1 MKIVHSLLIIVFT
14 ISSANSLSAQEM
26 EKNNLKLINDSM
38 AIAKQIVVLSEQ
50 LIEQDRSMRYL
61 AKYMDLYFQSLAVS
75 NFPTQNYYNYYSQLS
90 PNVYVTTYHGTETYP
105 GLGAIT
111 PISGTVTWMP
121 NKHFVVSGGMYV
133 AKMFYHPSQLSP
145 VTDGGVNLDIQY
157 LANDWLSFRA
167 FGNYSVTDRM
177 NQNIPIFFP
186 QNMVGGGAR
195 VMFNE
200 NFGIEGGVMFQQFNG
215 RMRPGVYAAPVIKAG
230 NVKIEVR
237 PNISIGR

>member
-1 MKIVHSLLIIVFT
+1 MKIIHYLIIIIFT
-14 ISSANSLSAQEM
+14 ISSANPLSAQEM
-26 EKNNLKLINDSM
+26 EKNNIKLISDST
-38 AIAKQIVVLSEQ
+38 AIARQVIVLSQ
-50 LIEQDRSMRYL
+50 QIMEQDRTMRYL
-61 AKYMDLYFQSLAVS
+61 AKYMDLYFQSLSVRS
-75 NFPTQNYYNYYSQLS
+75 FPVQNFYNYYSPLS
-90 PNVYVTTYHGTETYP
+90 PNLYITTYHGTEVYP
-105 GLGAIT
+105 GLGAVT
-111 PISGTVTWMP
+111 PISGTLTWMP
-121 NKHFVVSGGMYV
+121 NNHFIISGGMYV

-145 VTDGGVNLDIQY
+145 ITDGGVNLDIQY

-167 FGNYSVTDRM
+167 FGNYSITDRM

-200 NFGIEGGVMFQQFNG
+200 NFGLEGGVMFQQFNG

-237 PNISIGR
+237 PSISVGR